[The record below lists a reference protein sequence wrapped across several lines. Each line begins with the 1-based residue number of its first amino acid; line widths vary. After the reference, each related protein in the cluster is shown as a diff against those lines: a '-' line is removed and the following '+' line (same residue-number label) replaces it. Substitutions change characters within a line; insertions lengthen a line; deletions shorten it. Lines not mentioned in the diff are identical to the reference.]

1 MVTSRLS
8 GPALACLLL
17 SLSCLRPVLAASLD
31 VHPLVSRADAPVEI
45 RVTGLQP
52 GALATISAAT
62 RDSSGHLWR
71 SAATCK
77 ADSAGVV
84 DLAQCDPVD
93 TPAASSAGAPAN
105 TYSRPDPMGLFWSM
119 RQQDGAPY
127 FFKFP
132 DAPDAAYVLTLAVDG
147 KVVQRVPIVRQLM
160 SDNVVRERLSASGDG
175 VSGVVFQPVLPVRAK
190 GTSAARPP
198 ARFPAVILLGG
209 SGGGHPWDDLAAMLA
224 SHGYVALSLAYYNGF
239 ATPDPPLPKDLVNI
253 PVETVGRALA
263 WLEKDP
269 EVDTGHIA
277 IMGHSRG
284 SELALLSAVHYPAFK
299 AVIVLAGSPVAWP
312 GIDYSRELPAWTFD
326 GKAVPFLPA
335 MSYFAK
341 AYREHKPPI
350 TAFEQALDNRAA
362 VQAAFI
368 PIGRIDG
375 PILFLGGDADA
386 IWPSRRMAAM
396 AMSYL
401 HLHHHRFADSEQ
413 MFPDAGHFF
422 FEPYTPVEHT
432 VEWTFTDSEGS
443 STVHYGGTLAGDAH
457 AAPQAWARILRFLHA
472 SLARPG

>member
-1 MVTSRLS
+1 MDISRLQVA
-8 GPALACLLL
+8 ALACLLL
-17 SLSCLRPVLAASLD
+17 SIMSTQPALAATLD
-31 VHPLVSRADAPVEI
+31 VQPLVSRADAPVEI
-45 RVTGLQP
+45 RATGLQP
-52 GALATISAAT
+52 GTLATISATT
-62 RDSSGHLWR
+62 RDSSGNIWR

-77 ADSAGVV
+77 ADSAGTI
-84 DLAQCDPVD
+84 DLARCKPTGV
-93 TPAASSAGAPAN
+93 PAS
-105 TYSRPDPMGLFWSM
+105 TYAKADPMGLFWSM

-127 FFKFP
+127 FFQFP
-132 DAPDAAYVLTLAVDG
+132 DTPDAAYILTLAVHG
-147 KVVQRVPIVRQLM
+147 KIVQRVPIIRQLM
-160 SDNVVRERLSASGDG
+160 ADGVVRERLSASSDH
-175 VSGVVFQPVLPVRAK
+175 VSGVVFEPAK
-190 GTSAARPP
+190 SMHPQGAT
-198 ARFPAVILLGG
+198 FPAVILLGG
-209 SGGGHPWDDLAAMLA
+209 SGGGHPWDDLAALLA

-239 ATPDPPLPKDLVNI
+239 AAPDPPLPNDLVNI

-269 EVDTGHIA
+269 EVDTSRIA
-277 IMGHSRG
+277 IVGHSRG